1 MHRRSR
7 GSGRVAGTE
16 VMAVFPATAD
26 WQSRLRALAR
36 VNGFVFRRDAG
47 LLEVELATPVPDA
60 PALPTAP
67 VAPAIAAATVQ
78 PERIASAVL
87 RLVNARAA
95 DLAAAL
101 ERPLGSGGVSSGVD
115 AATNAIVF
123 GGPVSAVDDALEL
136 ARKLDVPRR
145 RFLLEAHIVEI
156 SRSTSSEMGVQWTL
170 ESNDLGAIVDF
181 PAADAAGEG
190 AGILVAT
197 SGTHSLRA
205 RLSALESSGR
215 VRVVSRPRIVVL
227 EGKAASIEAVRI
239 LRVRLPDRGTVVA
252 EADSNASLDS
262 GRAFDEIPVGV
273 TLNVEPSLQGDGNV
287 VLRITAKSSTLGP
300 PQPPDGIPEE
310 LSRRVEAEV
319 AVADGDTAVLGGL
332 LREGRSRSGSG
343 VPVLRSIPVFGAL
356 FGEKQ
361 RSRDVEELIVLVT
374 PHLVD

>member
-1 MHRRSR
+1 MAITAWGLGFGTRFVRQAATPTEQPSAAARTQVDTEPTDDPNVSGVSTSPASR
-7 GSGRVAGTE
+7 PIEGWLTDIASDAGVGLVLGPGVAGTE

-262 GRAFDEIPVGV
+262 GRAFG
-273 TLNVEPSLQGDGNV
+273 
-287 VLRITAKSSTLGP
+287 
-300 PQPPDGIPEE
+300 
-310 LSRRVEAEV
+310 
-319 AVADGDTAVLGGL
+319 
-332 LREGRSRSGSG
+332 
-343 VPVLRSIPVFGAL
+343 
-356 FGEKQ
+356 
-361 RSRDVEELIVLVT
+361 
-374 PHLVD
+374 